1 MLINQGFA
9 DFLLIMIMKEG
20 YAMNSE
26 GLRQEMLKFLDENG
40 MMKSIVAKQTGL
52 SRSIL
57 SSWFS
62 GRANLRESEMKVVQ
76 NYLDE
81 KKKKF
86 AWWLLS
92 VIPRKGYYNTFVDC
106 LLHRTIGIGGVWHRG
121 KSRPWKAADASQLT
135 VIFNVAV
142 PNKFSMYRLVC
153 VSKPYPTIM
162 YPKTPQWDTDH
173 NNIPCHAVF
182 RRGCVARES
191 NVPPQYIG
199 RHPVTGEYITGCQ
212 SKCMILFQV

>member
-86 AWWLLS
+86 A
-92 VIPRKGYYNTFVDC
+92 
-106 LLHRTIGIGGVWHRG
+106 
-121 KSRPWKAADASQLT
+121 
-135 VIFNVAV
+135 
-142 PNKFSMYRLVC
+142 
-153 VSKPYPTIM
+153 
-162 YPKTPQWDTDH
+162 
-173 NNIPCHAVF
+173 
-182 RRGCVARES
+182 
-191 NVPPQYIG
+191 
-199 RHPVTGEYITGCQ
+199 
-212 SKCMILFQV
+212 